1 MKPDEE
7 NQSLDKP
14 LVWKKT
20 RRGFTLIELL
30 VVIAILGILAALLM
44 PALTAVKS
52 RAKQTVC
59 QNNLRQIGMGIRL
72 YCDDARDLVPTPVFS
87 PTNLP
92 WIAFKELMKANV
104 GLKGP
109 SSPQDRIF
117 ACPADTFCYKPDFG
131 YVAEGRHEQSFS
143 DFSSYGFNNAN
154 LAPFPPGKG
163 GFLGI
168 GGRQLSSIK
177 NPVRTVL
184 VAEEPAY
191 LPYSWHDSQPPP
203 AFCLPPNGE
212 WMRFNNAKDMLGF
225 VDGHVSYTRI
235 YWNSAVGIEACCYEP
250 PAGYDYQWSGD

>member
-1 MKPDEE
+1 MKPGEH
-7 NQSLDKP
+7 NASKGQP
-14 LVWKKT
+14 LV
-20 RRGFTLIELL
+20 RQEMRHGFTLIELL
-30 VVIAILGILAALLM
+30 VVIAIIAILAALLL

-59 QNNLRQIGMGIRL
+59 QNNLRQIGLGIRL
-72 YCDDARDLVPTPVFS
+72 YCDDARDIVPTPIFS

-104 GLKGP
+104 GLKGT

-117 ACPADTFCYKPDFG
+117 AGPADTFYYKPDFG
-131 YVAEGRHEQSFS
+131 YVAEGRHEQSSS

-177 NPVRTVL
+177 NPEKTVL
-184 VAEEPAY
+184 DAEEPAF
-191 LPYSWHDSQPPP
+191 LPYSWHDPQPPP
-203 AFCLPPNGE
+203 AFCLPPKGE
-212 WMRFNNAKDMLGF
+212 MMRFNNAKDMLGF

-235 YWNSAVGIEACCYEP
+235 CWDSAVGIESCCYNP
-250 PAGYDYQWSGD
+250 PAGYDYQWTGD